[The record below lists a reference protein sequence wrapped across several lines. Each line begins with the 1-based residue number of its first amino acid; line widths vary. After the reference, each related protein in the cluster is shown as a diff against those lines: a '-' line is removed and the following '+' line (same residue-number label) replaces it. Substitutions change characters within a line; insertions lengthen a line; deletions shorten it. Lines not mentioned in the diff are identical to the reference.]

1 MRRGAST
8 VIAGNFDQA
17 RQLVLIFG
25 GPGPEHEVGLAS
37 ALSVREHLT
46 RRGWTLLEAGV
57 SKDGRWLVGTGA
69 LQMLLGAADPVR
81 LPAGLNK
88 AAAGLAMG
96 VDPTAVRGFGGPPPS
111 EIFAGYRM
119 AFLACHG
126 KWGQDGSAHRL
137 LDSYGLCSVGCDGA
151 ATALCF
157 NKPDT
162 KEVLSDAG
170 LPVAR
175 GVTVTAQEFAA
186 DPGAAKDRVRRELG
200 SEAWFVKPARS
211 GSSVG
216 IARVDYPRQFDQAV
230 GGALRWDSVALVEE
244 YVPHREFVVGV
255 MGNDRLVLSP
265 PGECI
270 PVGHLYTYE
279 EKYRLGNPRF
289 TCPAELDEPTV
300 KHLNRLSVR
309 VYRALGC
316 AVMAR
321 IDFFLD
327 ARDGRLLINEVNSTP
342 GLTQASV
349 FPKVMAAAGYPYPDL
364 LEELCR
370 LAASDGAEATRPKPL
385 PIAGH
390 RDRGRL
396 GDG

>member
-1 MRRGAST
+1 
-8 VIAGNFDQA
+8 VIAGDFDQA

-57 SKDGRWLVGTGA
+57 SKDGSWLVGAGA
-69 LQMLLGAADPVR
+69 LQLLLGAADPMR
-81 LPAGLNK
+81 LPAGLDK
-88 AAAGLAMG
+88 AAAGLARG
-96 VDPTAVRGFGGPPPS
+96 VDSTAVRGFGGPPPS
-111 EIFAGYRM
+111 EIFTGYRM

-137 LDSYGLCSVGCDGA
+137 LDSYGLSSVGCDGA

>member
-1 MRRGAST
+1 M
-8 VIAGNFDQA
+8 IARNFDQA
-17 RQLVLIFG
+17 RRLVLIFG

-46 RRGWTLLEAGV
+46 CRGWTLLEAGV
-57 SKDGRWLVGTGA
+57 TKDGRWLVGTGA
-69 LQMLLGAADPVR
+69 LQTLLGAADPTR
-81 LPAGLNK
+81 LPAGLDK
-88 AAAGLAMG
+88 AVAGLAMD
-96 VDPTAVRGFGGPPPS
+96 VDSTAVRGFGGPPPS
-111 EIFAGYRM
+111 EVFAGHRM

-186 DPGAAKDRVRRELG
+186 DPRAAKDRVRRELG
-200 SEAWFVKPARS
+200 GGAWFVKPARS
-211 GSSVG
+211 GSSIGV
-216 IARVDYPRQFDQAV
+216 ARVDYPHQFDQAV
-230 GGALRWDSVALVEE
+230 GAALRWDSVALVEE

-255 MGNDRLVLSP
+255 LGNDRLVLSP

-300 KHLNRLSVR
+300 KHLNKLSVR
-309 VYRALGC
+309 VYQALGC

-321 IDFFLD
+321 MDFFLD

-342 GLTQASV
+342 GLTRTSV

-370 LAASDGAEATRPKPL
+370 LAASDGPEATRPKPL
-385 PIAGH
+385 PIPGH

>member
-1 MRRGAST
+1 
-8 VIAGNFDQA
+8 VIAGHIDQG

-57 SKDGRWLVGTGA
+57 TKDGRWLVGTGA
-69 LQMLLGAADPVR
+69 LHMLLGAADPMR
-81 LPAGLNK
+81 LPAGLDK
-88 AAAGLAMG
+88 VAAGLAMG
-96 VDPTAVRGFGGPPPS
+96 VDWAAVRGFGGPPPS
-111 EIFAGYRM
+111 EIFTGHRM

-137 LDSYGLCSVGCDGA
+137 LDSYGLSSVGCDGA

-162 KEVLSDAG
+162 KKVLSDAG

-186 DPGAAKDRVRRELG
+186 DPQAARDRVRTELG
-200 SEAWFVKPARS
+200 GGAWFVKPARS

-216 IARVDYPRQFDQAV
+216 IARVDYPHQFDQAV

-300 KHLNRLSVR
+300 KHLNRLSAR

-321 IDFFLD
+321 MDFFLD

-342 GLTQASV
+342 GLTQTSV
-349 FPKVMAAAGYPYPDL
+349 FPKVMAAAGYRYPDL

-370 LAASDGAEATRPKPL
+370 LAASDGAEAARPKPR
-385 PIAGH
+385 PIPGH
-390 RDRGRL
+390 RDRGRSR
-396 GDG
+396 GWGR

>member
-1 MRRGAST
+1 VT
-8 VIAGNFDQA
+8 AGNVGQA
-17 RQLVLIFG
+17 RRLVLIFG

-46 RRGWTLLEAGV
+46 CRGWTLLEAGV
-57 SKDGRWLVGTGA
+57 TKDGRWLVGTGA
-69 LQMLLGAADPVR
+69 LQMLLGAADPMR
-81 LPAGLNK
+81 LPAGLDK
-88 AAAGLAMG
+88 AAAELAMG
-96 VDPTAVRGFGGPPPS
+96 VDSTAVRGFGGPPPS
-111 EIFAGYRM
+111 EIFAGHRM

-137 LDSYGLCSVGCDGA
+137 LDSYGLSSVGCDGT

-186 DPGAAKDRVRRELG
+186 NPGAAKDRVRRELG
-200 SEAWFVKPARS
+200 GGAWFVKPARS
-211 GSSVG
+211 GSSIGV
-216 IARVDYPRQFDQAV
+216 ARVDYPHQFDQAV

-244 YVPHREFVVGV
+244 YIPHREFVVGV
-255 MGNDRLVLSP
+255 LGNDRLVLSP

-289 TCPAELDEPTV
+289 TCPAELDQPTV
-300 KHLNRLSVR
+300 KHLNKLSVR
-309 VYRALGC
+309 VYKALGC

-321 IDFFLD
+321 MDFFLD

-342 GLTQASV
+342 GLTQTSV

-370 LAASDGAEATRPKPL
+370 LADSNGPEATRPKPL
-385 PIAGH
+385 PIPRH

>member
-1 MRRGAST
+1 VM
-8 VIAGNFDQA
+8 AGNFDQA

-37 ALSVREHLT
+37 ALSVREYLT

-57 SKDGRWLVGTGA
+57 TKDGRWLVGTGA
-69 LQMLLGAADPVR
+69 LQMLLGAADPLR
-81 LPAGLNK
+81 LPAGVDK
-88 AAAGLAMG
+88 AAAGLGRG
-96 VDPTAVRGFGGPPPS
+96 VDSAAVRDFGGPPPS
-111 EIFAGYRM
+111 ETFTGHRM

-137 LDSYGLCSVGCDGA
+137 LDSYGLTSVGCDGA

-186 DPGAAKDRVRRELG
+186 DPRAAKDRVRRELG
-200 SEAWFVKPARS
+200 GGAWFVKPARS

-216 IARVDYPRQFDQAV
+216 IARVDYPHQFDQAV
-230 GGALRWDSVALVEE
+230 AGALRWDSVALVEE

-255 MGNDRLVLSP
+255 MGNDRLILSP

-321 IDFFLD
+321 MDFFLD
-327 ARDGRLLINEVNSTP
+327 ARDERLLINEVNSTP
-342 GLTQASV
+342 GLTQTSV

-370 LAASDGAEATRPKPL
+370 LAASDGAEAARPKPL
-385 PIAGH
+385 PIPGH
-390 RDRGRL
+390 RDRGRS
-396 GDG
+396 GAG

>member
-1 MRRGAST
+1 
-8 VIAGNFDQA
+8 
-17 RQLVLIFG
+17 
-25 GPGPEHEVGLAS
+25 
-37 ALSVREHLT
+37 
-46 RRGWTLLEAGV
+46 
-57 SKDGRWLVGTGA
+57 
-69 LQMLLGAADPVR
+69 
-81 LPAGLNK
+81 
-88 AAAGLAMG
+88 MG
-96 VDPTAVRGFGGPPPS
+96 VDSTAVRGFGGPPPS
-111 EIFAGYRM
+111 EIFAGHRM

-137 LDSYGLCSVGCDGA
+137 LDSYGLSSVGCDGA

-175 GVTVTAQEFAA
+175 GVTVTAQELAA
-186 DPGAAKDRVRRELG
+186 DPGAAMDRVQRELG
-200 SEAWFVKPARS
+200 GGAWFVKPAGS

-216 IARVDYPRQFDQAV
+216 IARVDYPHQFDQAV
-230 GGALRWDSVALVEE
+230 HGALRWDNVALVEE

-255 MGNDRLVLSP
+255 LGNDRLVLSP

-289 TCPAELDEPTV
+289 TCPAELGEPTV
-300 KHLNRLSVR
+300 KQLNRLSVR

-321 IDFFLD
+321 MDFFLD

-342 GLTQASV
+342 GLTQTSV

-370 LAASDGAEATRPKPL
+370 LAARDGAEA
-385 PIAGH
+385 
-390 RDRGRL
+390 RGRSRFQNRVIATGEVL